1 MASEGWGLATSLA
14 SVSLRNWI
22 NSSTCSGRS
31 WSATVGER
39 VRASSRVL
47 FISPRR
53 RHSTRVRTV
62 AAPDGTLS
70 EEQGWSSLVVT
81 PERGLLTVDG
91 LLTGWHDP
99 ESSHLQLL
107 EAAAGADLLEDSY
120 RAAVA
125 NGYRWHEFGDLHLV
139 VP

>member
-1 MASEGWGLATSLA
+1 M
-14 SVSLRNWI
+14 
-22 NSSTCSGRS
+22 
-31 WSATVGER
+31 
-39 VRASSRVL
+39 
-47 FISPRR
+47 
-53 RHSTRVRTV
+53 
-62 AAPDGTLS
+62 AAPDGIVS
-70 EEQGWSSLVVT
+70 EGQGWSSLVVT
-81 PERGLLTVDG
+81 PKRGLLAVDG

-99 ESSHLQLL
+99 ESSHLQVL